1 MGWSGNS
8 TVFRAYLEGRTDGD
22 GKKPVHSPENRRY
35 NLTFD
40 EASKFECFGAVLN
53 EGYIDISFDTKEM
66 YNTFLDMAEAKD
78 WKCLALPSTHGGHT
92 YWKNT
97 GRITKGG
104 KDKKLAVGLVADIHS
119 GSTYIPLCVHGVERF
134 PPDYEPWDGEQ
145 IDEVPNE
152 LLPVRTNADLWQM
165 GNGEGRNQELFNYIL
180 TLQSAGFDVENV
192 REVIRTVNRFILKD
206 PLPEDELETVLR
218 DEAFQKPVF
227 FKGSTFLFDKFAMYL
242 VSQLHIMRINNQI
255 HVYQNGVYLSGYS
268 RIESEMIKLI
278 PDLKRVHRKEVLD
291 YLEILC
297 SENHEAIEPT
307 LIAFRNGLLDLR
319 TMEMLPFS
327 PEHIITNRIEWDY
340 NPNAYSETL
349 DHTLDRI
356 ACNDEQIR
364 MLLEEAAG
372 YTLYRRN
379 ELGKAFIL
387 TGTGSNGKSTYL
399 SVLRN
404 MLGKPNISSLDM
416 KMLSDR
422 FSTVMMFGK
431 LANIGDDIS
440 DEFVAD
446 TSIFK
451 KIVTGET
458 IGAEQKGQP
467 KFEFEPFCK
476 LFFSANN
483 IPRMGK
489 GRDWDAIKRR
499 LVIIPFNAKFT
510 KNDPDYKPFIIDDLK
525 TQESIEYMIR
535 IGVDGL
541 KRVLLSKEFTQ
552 SVKVDKEVDEYEES
566 NNPVLA
572 FIHECEER
580 SYSIENNETKEVY
593 LKYVGF
599 CADSG
604 LKEMSQIEFSR
615 ALCRRLGLVTVPKP
629 KKGKGQVRVFERR
642 GDTE

>member
-1 MGWSGNS
+1 MEWSGNS
-8 TVFRAYLEGRTDGD
+8 AVFKAYLEGRSDGD
-22 GKKPVHSPENRRY
+22 GKKPMHSPKMERY
-35 NLTFD
+35 NLSFD

-53 EGYIDISFDTKEM
+53 EGYIDISFDDKEM
-66 YNTFLDMAEAKD
+66 YEAFLDMAEAKD
-78 WKCLALPSTHGGHT
+78 WKCLALPSSHGGHT
-92 YWKNT
+92 YWKNA

-104 KDKKLAVGLVADIHS
+104 KDKKLAVGLIADVHS
-119 GSTYIPLCVHGVERF
+119 GGTYIPLCVHGVKRF
-134 PPDYEPWDGEQ
+134 PPDYTPYEDEQ
-145 IDEVPNE
+145 IDEVPDE
-152 LLPVRTNADLWQM
+152 LLPIRTNAALWRM
-165 GNGEGRNQELFNYIL
+165 ENGEGRNQELFNYIL
-180 TLQSAGFDVENV
+180 SLQTAGFDVESARN
-192 REVIRTVNRFILKD
+192 VIRTANRFILKD
-206 PLPEDELETVLR
+206 PLPDNELETVLR

-227 FKGSTFLFDKFAMYL
+227 YKGSTFLFDKFAQYL
-242 VSQLHIMRINNQI
+242 VSQLHIMRINNQLHI
-255 HVYQNGVYLSGYS
+255 YRDGVYVSGYG

-278 PDLKRVHRKEVLD
+278 PDLKRVHRREVLD

-297 SENHEAIEPT
+297 AENHDSIEPT

-319 TMEMLPFS
+319 TMEIMPFS
-327 PEHIITNRIEWDY
+327 PEHIITNRIDWDY
-340 NPNAYSETL
+340 NPNAYNETL
-349 DHTLDRI
+349 DDTLNKI
-356 ACNDEQIR
+356 ACHDDQIR
-364 MLLEEAAG
+364 SLLEEAAG
-372 YTLYRRN
+372 YTMYRRN

-404 MLGKPNISSLDM
+404 MLGKQNISSLDM

-467 KFEFEPFCK
+467 KFEFEPYCK

-499 LVIIPFNAKFT
+499 LVIIPFGAKFT

-525 TQESIEYMIR
+525 TQESMEYMIKL
-535 IGVDGL
+535 GVDGL
-541 KRVLLSKEFTQ
+541 KRVLHSKEFTQ
-552 SVKVDKEVDEYEES
+552 SVKVDKEVDDYEEG

-572 FIHECEER
+572 FIRECEETD
-580 SYSIENNETKEVY
+580 YSIENNETKESY

-615 ALCRRLGLVTVPKP
+615 AICRRLGLVTVTKT
-629 KKGKGQVRVFERR
+629 KKGKGKVRVFERR
-642 GDTE
+642 CDS